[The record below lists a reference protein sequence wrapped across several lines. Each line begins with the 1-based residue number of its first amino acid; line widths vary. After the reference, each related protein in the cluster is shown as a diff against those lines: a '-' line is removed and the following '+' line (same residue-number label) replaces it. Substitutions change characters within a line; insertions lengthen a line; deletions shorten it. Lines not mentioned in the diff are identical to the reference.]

1 MNQFNQGQQGP
12 RLDMKQTTG
21 VACDECSSDRFSVVF
36 KVRKMSA
43 LVSPSGQ
50 EGYVPLQTFE
60 CKECGHINEEFM
72 SDLG

>member
-1 MNQFNQGQQGP
+1 LNQFNQGQQGP

-21 VACDECSSDRFSVVF
+21 VACDECSSDKFSVVF